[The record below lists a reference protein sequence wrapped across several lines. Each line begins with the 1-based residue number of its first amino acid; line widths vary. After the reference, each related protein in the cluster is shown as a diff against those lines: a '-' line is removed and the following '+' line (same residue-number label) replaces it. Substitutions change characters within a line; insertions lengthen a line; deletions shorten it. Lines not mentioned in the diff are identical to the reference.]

1 MMGIDKDKQ
10 NQLMYIS
17 LDDLVPQDHL
27 LRDIKQKI
35 DFTFIYG
42 KVQHLYSPFGRRSI
56 DPVLLIKMLL
66 IGYLYGIPSERKL
79 EQDIIVNLAYR
90 WFLGLDLGESIP
102 DHSTLSQNRRRRFK
116 DSEVFQEI
124 FDHIVSDCISR
135 GIVTG
140 EAVVVDSTHI
150 KANASI
156 GKAEKVIVDKKPSE
170 YFKDLEQEARRIE
183 SELNNDPN
191 KKKRGKKPKEES
203 PQKEGTQSKTDP
215 EAGLLSRTN
224 KPKGYHYLAHT
235 TIDTKHGIITD
246 VHVTPA
252 NINDHEPFTAR
263 LKVQKEKFNLR
274 IQKVGADKG
283 YDRSP
288 VHHALEKLEIEGYIT
303 PIDTVENHLKKS
315 GFTYDNISDTYRCMV
330 GKTLRFSHV
339 NFHTEKQLYA
349 KIYVSDSKDCKQ
361 CPLRSSCFGKTGTR
375 KTINRPLFQ
384 EAKERNVVR
393 SRSSQYRTIQKAR
406 RVWCE
411 GSFGTMKR
419 CHNLTSTYKK
429 GIRNAAEHCLLSALA
444 LNIKRIIKAV

>member
-1 MMGIDKDKQ
+1 MMGMDKDKQ
-10 NQLMYIS
+10 NQMMFIN

-27 LRDIKQKI
+27 LRVIRQKI
-35 DFTFIYG
+35 DFTFIYE
-42 KVQHLYSPFGRRSI
+42 KMQHLYSPIGRRSI

-79 EQDIIVNLAYR
+79 EQDIVVNLAYR
-90 WFLGLDLGESIP
+90 WFLGLDLSESIP

-116 DSEVFQEI
+116 DSKVFQEI
-124 FDHIVSDCISR
+124 FDHIVSDCISK
-135 GIVTG
+135 GMVTG
-140 EAVVVDSTHI
+140 EVVVVDSTHI

-156 GKAEKVIVDKKPSE
+156 GRAEKAVVEKKPSE

-183 SELNNDPN
+183 SELNKDPN
-191 KKKRGKKPKEES
+191 KKKRGKNPKES
-203 PQKEGTQSKTDP
+203 PKKEVTQSKTDP

-246 VHVTPA
+246 IHVTAA
-252 NINDHEPFTAR
+252 NINDHEPFTSR
-263 LKVQKEKFNLR
+263 LKVQKEKFNLQ

-288 VHHALEKLEIEGYIT
+288 VHHALEKLEIEGYIA
-303 PIDTVENHLKKS
+303 PLDTEENHLKKS
-315 GFTYDNISDTYRCMV
+315 GFTYDNTKDIYRCMAE
-330 GKTLRFSHV
+330 KTLRFSHV

-349 KIYVSDSKDCKQ
+349 KIYASDSKDCKQ
-361 CPLRSSCFGKTGTR
+361 CPLRSNCFGKTGTR

-393 SRSSQYRTIQKAR
+393 SRSIQYRTIQKAR

-419 CHNLTSTYKK
+419 CHNLTYTYKK
-429 GIRNAAEHCLLSALA
+429 GIRNAIEHCLFSALA
-444 LNIKRIIKAV
+444 LNIKRIVKAV